1 MRYVK
6 TVHLKEVTSAYQY
19 FYKKNVKPFRKLSAN
34 PVFIDDI
41 VYNIWTF
48 YSGSRRDYIA
58 AFPIEEPD
66 HFHIFE
72 LTLEEKVT
80 KYFFKKVNKLS
91 DFSTKGIRRDTTL
104 TELIKLKENSN
115 NE

>member
-48 YSGSRRDYIA
+48 NSRSTRDYIT
-58 AFPIEEPD
+58 AFPIEQAD

-72 LTLEEKVT
+72 LTIEEKVT

-91 DFSTKGIRRDTTL
+91 DFSTKEIKRDTTL
-104 TELIKLKENSN
+104 TELKKIMEEAKND
-115 NE
+115 